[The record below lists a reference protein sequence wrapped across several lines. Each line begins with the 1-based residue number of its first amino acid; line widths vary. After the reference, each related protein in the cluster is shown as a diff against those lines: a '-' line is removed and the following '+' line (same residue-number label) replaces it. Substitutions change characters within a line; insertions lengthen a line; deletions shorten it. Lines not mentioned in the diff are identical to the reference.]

1 MRRAYFWQFLL
12 FITFTGCTVGPKYVP
27 PEMDIP
33 NEWHAPGSEGMS
45 PVDLNDFVWWES
57 LNDPV
62 LNSLILR
69 ASQQNLDLFIAGT
82 RILEARLGRKAQ
94 EAAMYPHI
102 DGSVTTGHLTLSKDI
117 QKHVLGACSSCHKH
131 HCKRNFN
138 FFEIGFDAD
147 WEIDLF
153 GFNKHELNAAEAR
166 LESMEES
173 LCDIWVTLSAE
184 IARNYIELRGL
195 QQRKQLI
202 LKNIASQEDSL
213 KLINELLEIGTA
225 SSIDLL
231 QAQEQFTLL
240 VAEKPLIDLSIDKS
254 IHRLSI
260 LLGYPPGELFA
271 ELCAPQQLPMLPCEK
286 PIGLPSDLLRRRPDI
301 RKAERNLA
309 AATES
314 VGSAVAALFPRFS
327 LFGFVGEISTHLKSM
342 TNSNGVTWFAAPQL
356 LFPIFNSRLLTQD
369 VQANKIQTR
378 QTLFDYQ
385 KTVLSALEEVENA
398 MASFRYESERNE
410 HLHRAQLIDQEA
422 YQLTL
427 QLYQKGVKD
436 YLSVLIA
443 NRTLLAIEESYLQ
456 SQVDLLL
463 HYVSLYK
470 ALGGGWNFV
479 DGCRSN
485 ERESCEEV
493 PTNQNDIPFCP

>member
-1 MRRAYFWQFLL
+1 MHRAYIWQILL
-12 FITFTGCTVGPKYVP
+12 FTALTGCTVGPKYVP

-33 NEWHAPGSEGMS
+33 NEWQASSSEGMS
-45 PVDLNDFVWWES
+45 PDDPHDFVWWES

-62 LNSLILR
+62 LNSLIQR
-69 ASQQNLDLFIAGT
+69 AAAQNLDLFMAGT
-82 RILEARLGRKAQ
+82 RILEARLERKGK

-102 DGSVTTGHLTLSKDI
+102 DGSLTAGHLCFGKDI
-117 QKHVLGACSSCHKH
+117 QRHILGACSSRHKH
-131 HCKRNFN
+131 SCKRNVN

-153 GFNKHELNAAEAR
+153 GYNKHESNAAEAK
-166 LESMEES
+166 LEAVEES

-195 QQRKQLI
+195 QQRKKLI
-202 LKNIASQEDSL
+202 LKNMALQEDSVR
-213 KLINELLEIGTA
+213 LIQELLEIGTA

-231 QAQEQFTLL
+231 QAQEQLTLL
-240 VAEKPLIDLSIDKS
+240 NAEKPLIELSIDKS

-271 ELCAPQQLPMLPCEK
+271 ELCEPQGLPSLPCAK

-301 RKAERNLA
+301 RRAERNLA

-327 LFGFVGEISTHLKSM
+327 LFGFVGEISTHLKSLA
-342 TNSNGVTWFAAPQL
+342 NSNGVTWFAAPQL

-369 VQANKIQTR
+369 VEANKIQAR
-378 QTLFDYQ
+378 QTLFEYQ
-385 KTVLSALEEVENA
+385 KTVLAALEEVENA
-398 MASFRYESERNE
+398 ISSFHYESER
-410 HLHRAQLIDQEA
+410 HAQLQRAEHIDKEVS
-422 YQLTL
+422 QLTL
-427 QLYQKGVKD
+427 QLYRKGVKD
-436 YLSVLIA
+436 YLAVLIA
-443 NRTLLAIEESYLQ
+443 NRTLLAIEQSYLQ

-463 HYVSLYK
+463 HYVALYK
-470 ALGGGWNFV
+470 ALGGGWNI
-479 DGCRSN
+479 
-485 ERESCEEV
+485 CEAM
-493 PTNQNDIPFCP
+493 